1 MDFELEPTFAGQP
14 CSQKFEARVPP
25 WHSASCW
32 VHRIAQVLGHYRA
45 SWRLDKEGRVV
56 GSCRNSAFVV
66 AVAVVVVVVI
76 EYSYNVVV
84 ASFAVVVEEAV
95 VVAACYLPFE
105 AVPFAWVVVEP
116 TKS

>member
-1 MDFELEPTFAGQP
+1 MDFELGPTFAGQP

-25 WHSASCW
+25 WRSASCW
-32 VHRIAQVLGHYRA
+32 VHRIARVLGHYRA

-66 AVAVVVVVVI
+66 AVAAVVVAI

-105 AVPFAWVVVEP
+105 AVPFAWVAVEP
-116 TKS
+116 KKS